1 MQKEK
6 LNKRKIHIKQD
17 RPPPQFPDRFPV
29 QTDGILFLGLI
40 QGSQQSE
47 LTPGS
52 CTPFPLMWLKLL
64 E

>member
-6 LNKRKIHIKQD
+6 LNKRKVHTKQEV
-17 RPPPQFPDRFPV
+17 PSPNFQMGQHFPD
-29 QTDGILFLGLI
+29 GIVFLGLI
-40 QGSQQSE
+40 QGPQQLE

-52 CTPFPLMWLKLL
+52 CTPFPLMQLKLL